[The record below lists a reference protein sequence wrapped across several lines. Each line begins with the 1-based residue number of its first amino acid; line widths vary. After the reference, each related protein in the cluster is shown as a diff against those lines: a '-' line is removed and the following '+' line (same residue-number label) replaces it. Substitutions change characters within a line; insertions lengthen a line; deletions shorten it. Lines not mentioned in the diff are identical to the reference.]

1 LPRIHVI
8 DEWMDAMGETTNSSR
23 KPFEYGVGAII
34 VLVVSVGVAAIIYG
48 LNLLSLDF
56 LSIPAWIFG
65 PLGIYTLA
73 YSSISVKESTYYAV
87 WGVVMVAVAVIF
99 GLYNIVNPV
108 VILGILAILIAIIG
122 IIAYQ
127 RSRK

>member
-1 LPRIHVI
+1 
-8 DEWMDAMGETTNSSR
+8 MGENKTAPQ

-34 VLVVSVGVAAIIYG
+34 VLVISVGVAAIVYG
-48 LNLLSLDF
+48 LNLLSLNF
-56 LSIPAWIFG
+56 LNVPAWIFG

-73 YSSISVKESTYYAV
+73 YSSITGTESTYYAV

-99 GLYNIVNPV
+99 GFYNLVNPV

>member
-1 LPRIHVI
+1 M
-8 DEWMDAMGETTNSSR
+8 EETRTASR
-23 KPFEYGVGAII
+23 KSFDYGAGALA
-34 VLVVSVGVAAIIYG
+34 VLVVSVGVAAIVYG
-48 LNLLSLDF
+48 LSLLSLNLLN
-56 LSIPAWIFG
+56 IPAWIFG

-73 YSSISVKESTYYAV
+73 YSSIAGKESTYYAV

-99 GLYNIVNPV
+99 GFYDRVNIF
-108 VILGILAILIAIIG
+108 VILGVMAILIAVIG

>member
-1 LPRIHVI
+1 MRMM
-8 DEWMDAMGETTNSSR
+8 ENKTASR
-23 KPFEYGVGAII
+23 KPFDYGAGALI
-34 VLVVSVGVAAIIYG
+34 VLVVSVGIAAIVYG
-48 LNLLSLDF
+48 LALLPLNF

-73 YSSISVKESTYYAV
+73 YSSIADGQSAYYAV
-87 WGVVMVAVAVIF
+87 WGLVMVAIAVIF
-99 GLYNIVNPV
+99 GFHNVVNPV

-122 IIAYQ
+122 IVAYQ

>member
-1 LPRIHVI
+1 M
-8 DEWMDAMGETTNSSR
+8 EETKAAAR
-23 KPFEYGVGAII
+23 KPFVYGAGALII
-34 VLVVSVGVAAIIYG
+34 LVVSVGVAAIVYG
-48 LNLLSLDF
+48 LGLLSLD
-56 LSIPAWIFG
+56 LLNIPAWIFG

-73 YSSISVKESTYYAV
+73 YSSIAGKESTYYGV

-99 GLYNIVNPV
+99 GFYKIVNPV
-108 VILGILAILIAIIG
+108 VILGVVAILVAIIG

>member
-1 LPRIHVI
+1 
-8 DEWMDAMGETTNSSR
+8 MGETKAAAR
-23 KPFEYGVGAII
+23 KPFVYGAGALI
-34 VLVVSVGVAAIIYG
+34 VLVVSVGVAAIVYG
-48 LNLLSLDF
+48 LSLLSLD
-56 LSIPAWIFG
+56 LLNIPAWIFG

-73 YSSISVKESTYYAV
+73 YSSIAGKESTYYGV

-99 GLYNIVNPV
+99 GFYNIVNPV
-108 VILGILAILIAIIG
+108 VILGVLAILVAIIG

>member
-1 LPRIHVI
+1 
-8 DEWMDAMGETTNSSR
+8 MGETKNASR
-23 KPFEYGVGAII
+23 KPFDYGAGALA
-34 VLVVSVGVAAIIYG
+34 VLVISIGVAAIVYSLILP
-48 LNLLSLDF
+48 LNF
-56 LSIPAWIFG
+56 LNIPAWIFG

-73 YSSISVKESTYYAV
+73 YSSIAGKESTYYAV
-87 WGVVMVAVAVIF
+87 WGVVMVAVAIIF
-99 GLYNIVNPV
+99 GFYNIVNPV